1 MWRDLGQTLLDVLFP
16 PRCAGCGV
24 AGALLCAACVDSTR
38 PPAEPLCPRCGRSLD
53 ADHTTRAAGPCPTCT
68 RGEGPRT
75 LDWIRSA
82 ARHEGAVRQAIL
94 DLKYRGQR
102 RLAAPLG
109 DVLAR
114 AVRQLNE
121 APEVIVPVPLH
132 IERRRGRGFDQAHL
146 LARRCAA
153 RLDIPCEAQVLL
165 RQRATA
171 PQVGLSAPARRANV
185 AGAFTLAPTAPVARL
200 RGRRI
205 LLLDDVTTTGSTLD
219 AAADALKS
227 VGPAALWGFAITRP
241 DLADDARDLRVAMLS
256 TREHGSRNGRGA

>member
-1 MWRDLGQTLLDVLFP
+1 V
-16 PRCAGCGV
+16 
-24 AGALLCAACVDSTR
+24 LCAACVESIH

-53 ADHTTRAAGPCPTCT
+53 ADHTRATRPCPTCT

-82 ARHEGAVRQAIL
+82 ARHEGAVRRAIL

-109 DVLAR
+109 DILAR
-114 AVRQLNE
+114 AVRQLDE

-132 IERRRGRGFDQAHL
+132 AERRRGRGFDQAHL

-153 RLDIPCEAQVLL
+153 RLDIPCEAGVLL

-171 PQVGLSAPARRANV
+171 PQVGLPAPARRANV
-185 AGAFTLAPTAPVARL
+185 AGAFSLAPTAPVARL
-200 RGRRI
+200 TGRRI
-205 LLLDDVTTTGSTLD
+205 LVLDDVTTTGSTLD

-241 DLADDARDLRVAMLS
+241 DLADDARDLRVAFLS
-256 TREHGSRNGRGA
+256 TRTPGSGNGRDT

>member
-1 MWRDLGQTLLDVLFP
+1 MSRALGQALLDVLSP
-16 PRCAGCGV
+16 TRWAGCGV
-24 AGALLCAACVDSTR
+24 AGALLCAACVDSIR

-68 RGEGPRT
+68 RGEGPGP

-102 RLAAPLG
+102 RLGAPLG
-109 DVLAR
+109 DVLGR

-121 APEVIVPVPLH
+121 APEVIVPVPVH

-171 PQVGLSAPARRANV
+171 PQVALAAPARRANV
-185 AGAFTLAPTAPVARL
+185 AGAVSLAPTAPGARL
-200 RGRRI
+200 RGRPI
-205 LLLDDVTTTGSTLD
+205 LLLGDVTPTRRTLD
-219 AAADALKS
+219 AAPDALTS
-227 VGPAALWGFAITRP
+227 
-241 DLADDARDLRVAMLS
+241 
-256 TREHGSRNGRGA
+256 

>member
-24 AGALLCAACVDSTR
+24 VGALLCSACVGGIR
-38 PPAEPLCPRCGRSLD
+38 PPAGRLCPGCGRLLG
-53 ADHTTRAAGPCPTCT
+53 ADHTTRAAGPCPTCA

-121 APEVIVPVPLH
+121 APEVIVRVPLH
-132 IERRRGRGFDQAHL
+132 MERRRGRGFDQAHL
-146 LARRCAA
+146 LARRRAA

-171 PQVGLSAPARRANV
+171 PQVGLSATARRANV
-185 AGAFTLAPTAPVARL
+185 AGAVTLAPPAPPARL
-200 RGRRI
+200 GGTGILFLGR
-205 LLLDDVTTTGSTLD
+205 V
-219 AAADALKS
+219 
-227 VGPAALWGFAITRP
+227 PATRR
-241 DLADDARDLRVAMLS
+241 A
-256 TREHGSRNGRGA
+256 

>member
-1 MWRDLGQTLLDVLFP
+1 MSL
-16 PRCAGCGV
+16 
-24 AGALLCAACVDSTR
+24 AAR
-38 PPAEPLCPRCGRSLD
+38 
-53 ADHTTRAAGPCPTCT
+53 PCPICT

-146 LARRCAA
+146 LARRRAA
-153 RLDIPCEAQVLL
+153 RLDIPGEAQVLL
-165 RQRATA
+165 RQRAPA
-171 PQVGLSAPARRANV
+171 PQVGLSATARRANV
-185 AGAFTLAPTAPVARL
+185 AASFPLAPPGPVPPLGGWPIPFA
-200 RGRRI
+200 GG
-205 LLLDDVTTTGSTLD
+205 VTS
-219 AAADALKS
+219 
-227 VGPAALWGFAITRP
+227 PCR
-241 DLADDARDLRVAMLS
+241 
-256 TREHGSRNGRGA
+256 

>member
-24 AGALLCAACVDSTR
+24 AGALLCAACVDSIR

-121 APEVIVPVPLH
+121 APEVIVPVPVH

-171 PQVGLSAPARRANV
+171 PQVALAAPARRANV
-185 AGAFTLAPTAPVARL
+185 AGAFSLAPTAPVARL

>member
-24 AGALLCAACVDSTR
+24 AGSLLCAACVDGIR

-53 ADHTTRAAGPCPTCT
+53 ADHTTRAAGPCPTCM

-109 DVLAR
+109 DVLAK
-114 AVRQLNE
+114 AVPQLNE
-121 APEVIVPVPLH
+121 APDVIVLVPVH
-132 IERRRGRGFDQAHL
+132 IEWWRRL
-146 LARRCAA
+146 
-153 RLDIPCEAQVLL
+153 ITV
-165 RQRATA
+165 
-171 PQVGLSAPARRANV
+171 
-185 AGAFTLAPTAPVARL
+185 
-200 RGRRI
+200 
-205 LLLDDVTTTGSTLD
+205 
-219 AAADALKS
+219 
-227 VGPAALWGFAITRP
+227 AALDSAE
-241 DLADDARDLRVAMLS
+241 LV
-256 TREHGSRNGRGA
+256 